1 MRARLIYLIAVIVVI
16 LLGMSTRIFT
26 EALPVFVVDN
36 FGDAL
41 WASMIYFGTRM
52 LLAHKKLYWSVG
64 FSLLF
69 CFTIECSQLYQADWI
84 NAIRNT
90 AIGGLVLGYGF
101 LYVDLIRYS
110 LGVLCAYLIDRYIN
124 HLMDRTT
131 QT

>member
-1 MRARLIYLIAVIVVI
+1 MRARLTYLIAVIVVI

-26 EALPVFVVDN
+26 EALPAFVADN

-41 WASMIYFGTRM
+41 WASMIYCGTRM
-52 LLAHKKLYWSVG
+52 LLAHKKRYWSVG
-64 FSLLF
+64 LSLLF
-69 CFTIECSQLYQADWI
+69 CFAIECSQLYQADWI

-110 LGVLCAYLIDRYIN
+110 FGVLCAYLIDRCIN

-131 QT
+131 